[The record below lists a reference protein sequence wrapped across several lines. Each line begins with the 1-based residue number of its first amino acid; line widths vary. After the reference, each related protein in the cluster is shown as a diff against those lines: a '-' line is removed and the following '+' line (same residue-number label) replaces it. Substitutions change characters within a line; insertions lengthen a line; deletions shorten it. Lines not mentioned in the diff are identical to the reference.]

1 MRSIV
6 LSLFVIALVACSACG
21 ANQHP
26 DNVPTMSDPA
36 VVKLVRMEGGE
47 EAGYCTAWKLDSNRI
62 MTAGHC
68 CDKEDGTSY
77 TSVGHHAI
85 PGQIHEVLFDNDM
98 HDVCVM
104 SGKIKGAPI
113 RLAKFDPPLG
123 QRVWTA
129 GYPKT
134 EYLVSDGYWSG
145 RTEEGEYS
153 KASVAVWPGAS
164 GSPVMN
170 SDGEAVGVLV
180 ALYPPFSQMALLTPL
195 EWMKEAAKLGV
206 EGK

>member
-6 LSLFVIALVACSACG
+6 LVVLVTALVACG
-21 ANQHP
+21 AKQHP

-47 EAGYCTAWKLDSNRI
+47 EAGYCTAWKLDENRM

-68 CDKEDGTSY
+68 CDKEEGTSY

-85 PGQIHEVLFDNDM
+85 PGQIHEILFDNDK

-104 SGKIKGAPI
+104 SGRIKGAPI
-113 RLAKFDPPLG
+113 KLAKFDPPMG

-134 EYLVSDGYWSG
+134 EYLISDGYWSG
-145 RTEEGEYS
+145 RTDGEEEEYA
-153 KASVAVWPGAS
+153 KASIAVWPGAS
-164 GSPVMN
+164 GSPVLN
-170 SDGEAVGVLV
+170 ADGDAVGVLV
-180 ALYPPFSQMALLTPL
+180 AFYAPFSQMALLTPL